1 MPEIVFWGNPL
12 QLWLYFGVTAVAL
25 AVVLWLAR
33 KVLTSLLKDIGE
45 EGYRGYAQALL
56 RSMVR
61 KTNMLS
67 IIAVSLLAGLQ
78 WVEVVERVAQWNYAL
93 LLIIIIIQAGLWL
106 NACIAFWL
114 RRTER
119 KYRTDDPGKLTT
131 LRAMGTVAKIFVI
144 AIVSILALDQVPG
157 VEVTALVAG
166 LGIGGIA
173 VALALQNILADLFAS
188 LSISLDKPFAIGDFV
203 IIGDFLGSVEK
214 IGLKTTR
221 IASLSGE
228 QLIFSNSDLL
238 NSRIRN
244 YKRMR
249 ERRVLFTVGVTYETS
264 RERLLE
270 IPGIFKE
277 VLGRQENVRFDR
289 AHFKGYGAYS
299 LNFEFVYYV
308 LSPDY
313 NLYMDIQ
320 QAINFGLH
328 EEFEKRSIEFA
339 YPTQM
344 LYLSGLGGV
353 PTDNRLSG

>member
-1 MPEIVFWGNPL
+1 MPDITFWGNPV
-12 QLWLYFGVTAVAL
+12 QSWIYAGVTTAGVAF
-25 AVVLWLAR
+25 VLWVVR
-33 KVLTSLLKDIGE
+33 KTLTSLLKDIGT

-56 RSMVR
+56 RAVVS
-61 KTNMLS
+61 KTNMLFV
-67 IIAVSLLAGLQ
+67 IAVSLLAGLQ
-78 WVEVVERVAQWNYAL
+78 WVEVADRVAQWNYAL

-114 RRTER
+114 RRTES
-119 KYRTDDPGKLTT
+119 KYRADDPGKLTT
-131 LRAMGTVAKIFVI
+131 LRAMGTVARIFVI

-173 VALALQNILADLFAS
+173 VALALQNVLADLFAS

-203 IIGDFLGSVEK
+203 IIDNFLGTVEK

-221 IASLSGE
+221 IKSLSGE
-228 QLIFSNSDLL
+228 QLVFANNDLL

-244 YKRMR
+244 YKRMQ
-249 ERRVLFTVGVTYETS
+249 ERRVPFTVGVTYETP
-264 RERLLE
+264 REKLQE

-289 AHFKGYGAYS
+289 AHFKEYGAYS

-328 EEFEKRSIEFA
+328 EEFEKRGIEFA
-339 YPTQM
+339 FPTQTIFHSPVK
-344 LYLSGLGGV
+344 SG
-353 PTDNRLSG
+353 DEA